1 MTIQWVDLHLAGI
14 ELTGLDLQR
23 AERAVAM
30 ALSAAPGSAE
40 RQLGPATEPASHP
53 SPAEQ
58 ALGAPSPTDPSPA
71 EQALGAPS
79 AADLVVRLVDDAESA
94 RLHGEH
100 FSDPTPT
107 DVMTFPDGSHDPASG
122 RLLLGDLAI
131 GIEVARRVAA
141 ARGRRAAD
149 EVVLYVLHGALHLL
163 GYDDHEPADLAA
175 MWAEQRRI
183 LAEVGIDLEPTP
195 QD

>member
-1 MTIQWVDLHLAGI
+1 MTIHWVDLELAGV
-14 ELTGLDLQR
+14 ELNGIDLQR

-40 RQLGPATEPASHP
+40 RQLGQAAST
-53 SPAEQ
+53 SNPAEQ
-58 ALGAPSPTDPSPA
+58 ALGTPS
-71 EQALGAPS
+71 S
-79 AADLVVRLVDDAESA
+79 ADVVVRLVDDAESA

-100 FSDPTPT
+100 FADPTPT
-107 DVMTFPDGSHDPASG
+107 DVMTFPDGSRDPASG
-122 RLLLGDLAI
+122 RVQLGDLAI
-131 GIEVARRVAA
+131 GIDVARRVAA
-141 ARGRRAAD
+141 ARGRRSAD

-163 GYDDHEPADLAA
+163 GHDDQTPDDLAA